1 MTIHAFLDIL
11 KATTDPNDQEVN
23 VMKRTERI
31 GALIRILSES
41 PSKPYSL
48 QYFCDLFGCA
58 KSSISEDI
66 HTASQALKNTG
77 TGYLETIPG
86 AKGGVKYIPD
96 ISDEEVDFLLKEFC
110 KRIKDT
116 SRLLGGNF
124 IYTSDIFYDHGIVSK
139 LSRVFARKFKDCGA
153 NYVATLETKGIPLA
167 YNVAHLLNLP
177 LIVIRREARISEGST
192 VSINYFSGSYDR
204 LQKMSMSKR
213 SIKPDS
219 KVLIIDDFMRGGGSV
234 TGISEMVGEFGC
246 EVVGIGI
253 AIVAKEPEQKKI
265 SDYSGLIYLG
275 EVSSE
280 KKVIEA
286 FPNLELFK

>member
-1 MTIHAFLDIL
+1 MMNIANN
-11 KATTDPNDQEVN
+11 PNDQEEKH
-23 VMKRTERI
+23 MKRTERI
-31 GALIRILSES
+31 GALIRILSET
-41 PSKPYSL
+41 PSKAYSL
-48 QYFCDLFGCA
+48 QYFCDLFDCA

-66 HTASQALKNTG
+66 QTASASLQYTG
-77 TGYLETIPG
+77 TGYLETIAG
-86 AKGGVKYIPD
+86 AKGGVRFVPA
-96 ISDEEVDFLLKEFC
+96 ISDEEVLSLQQEFC
-110 KRIKDT
+110 DRLKNP

-124 IYTSDIFYDHGIVSK
+124 VYTSDIFYDPSIVTR
-139 LSRVFARKFKDCGA
+139 LSRVFARKFRNCGA
-153 NYVATLETKGIPLA
+153 NYVATVETKGIPLA

-213 SIKPDS
+213 AIRSDS

-246 EVVGIGI
+246 TVCGIGI
-253 AIVAKEPEQKKI
+253 AIVAKEPERKKV
-265 SDYSGLIYLG
+265 SDFSPLIYLG

-280 KKVIEA
+280 KKIIEA
-286 FPNLELFK
+286 FPNTDLF

>member
-1 MTIHAFLDIL
+1 
-11 KATTDPNDQEVN
+11 
-23 VMKRTERI
+23 MKRTERI
-31 GALIRILSES
+31 GALIRILSEC

-66 HTASQALKNTG
+66 QTASHALKETG

-86 AKGGVKYIPD
+86 AKGGVKFVPD
-96 ISDEEVDFLLKEFC
+96 ISNEDVLALQQEFC
-110 KRIKDT
+110 ERLRDT

-124 IYTSDIFYDHGIVSK
+124 VYTSDIFYDHGIVSR
-139 LSRVFARKFKDCGA
+139 LSKVFARKFRNCGA
-153 NYVATLETKGIPLA
+153 NYVATVETKGIPLA

-213 SIKPDS
+213 AIKADS

-234 TGISEMVGEFGC
+234 TGIKEMIGEFGGK
-246 EVVGIGI
+246 VVGIGI
-253 AIVAKEPEQKKI
+253 AIVAKEPEKKKV

-280 KKVIEA
+280 KKIIEA
-286 FPNLELFK
+286 IPNTELF